1 MLKCKNIFGVINHT
15 TTIKHNMIPILV
27 ISKNSKLVKKYID
40 NLKVDNLF
48 FEITPSTKEY
58 SIDDIKNIKKEAKI
72 FNPQTRIYFL
82 ENFHLS
88 SIPAQNSFLKL
99 LEEPPSNVQFV
110 LTTNNKNSLLPTIVS
125 RVKIVK
131 LQEEK
136 SKNVVEQF
144 IAPEINGV
152 INHTT
157 TKIPLLPFKI
167 TDKESA
173 KDILVRLIM
182 FFREK
187 LDSDK
192 KAVLILK
199 EILHLNKLLESNN
212 LNPQLT
218 VDQVLIFI
226 YKVYKMKLNG

>member
-1 MLKCKNIFGVINHT
+1 
-15 TTIKHNMIPILV
+15 MIPILV
-27 ISKNSKLVKKYID
+27 LSKDSKLVKKYVD
-40 NLKVDNLF
+40 NLKVGSLF
-48 FEITPSTKEY
+48 FGITPLTKEF
-58 SIDDIKNIKKEAKI
+58 SIDDIKNLKKEAKI

-110 LTTNNKNSLLPTIVS
+110 LTTDNKNNLLPTIIS

-131 LQEEK
+131 LQENEK
-136 SKNVVEQF
+136 PGNVNKFVFDE
-144 IAPEINGV
+144 
-152 INHTT
+152 
-157 TKIPLLPFKI
+157 TKIPLSQFKI

-173 KDILVRLIM
+173 KKILLQLIE
-182 FFREK
+182 FFQTK

-192 KAVLILK
+192 KSPIILK
-199 EILHLNKLLESNN
+199 EILRLNSLLENNN

-226 YKVYKMKLNG
+226 WKQYNIK

>member
-1 MLKCKNIFGVINHT
+1 
-15 TTIKHNMIPILV
+15 MIPLLLL
-27 ISKNSKLVKKYID
+27 SKDSKLIKNYID
-40 NLKVDNLF
+40 NLKVGNLF
-48 FEITPSTKEY
+48 FEITPLTKEY

-110 LTTNNKNSLLPTIVS
+110 LTTDNKNSLLPTIIS
-125 RVKIVK
+125 RVKIVR
-131 LQEEK
+131 LQEEEIQD
-136 SKNVVEQF
+136 VEKF
-144 IAPEINGV
+144 IFDE
-152 INHTT
+152 
-157 TKIPLLPFKI
+157 TKISLSLFKI

-173 KDILVRLIM
+173 KKILEQLVM

-187 LDSDK
+187 LVSDK
-192 KAVLILK
+192 KATLILK
-199 EILHLNKLLESNN
+199 EILKLNRLLENNN

-218 VDQVLIFI
+218 IDQVLIFI
-226 YKVYKMKLNG
+226 WKQYKIK